1 MGRVDDGGRVEE
13 AGQADDGLRGGGRG
27 PAEVEDDRAEA
38 DLTPIDLAEL
48 DVLDPDRE
56 ERPETD

>member
-1 MGRVDDGGRVEE
+1 VGRADDGGRVEE
-13 AGQADDGLRGGGRG
+13 PPPEDEAGLA
-27 PAEVEDDRAEA
+27 P
-38 DLTPIDLAEL
+38 TDLAEL